1 MPVDYYIDGRNQ
13 VRGLH
18 LAEDKLLVRAT
29 VIVVG
34 DDGSR
39 ILLLAARH
47 IEDLAG
53 MRHAVDAISHHERK
67 LRGLRLIG
75 KLTDNYRLCWP

>member
-1 MPVDYYIDGRNQ
+1 
-13 VRGLH
+13 
-18 LAEDKLLVRAT
+18 
-29 VIVVG
+29 
-34 DDGSR
+34 
-39 ILLLAARH
+39 
-47 IEDLAG
+47 